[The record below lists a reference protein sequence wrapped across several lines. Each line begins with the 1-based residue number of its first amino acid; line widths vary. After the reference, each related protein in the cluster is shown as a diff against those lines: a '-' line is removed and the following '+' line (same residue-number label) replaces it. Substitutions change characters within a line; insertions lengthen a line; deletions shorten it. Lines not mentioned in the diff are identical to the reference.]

1 MSYRTVPN
9 MKNIISGHN
18 NKIVNPQVGL
28 GILGCNCQNG
38 VQNCMLGGNCLTRSL
53 VYRAE
58 LKYQIQNPRTGILE
72 PKTKYYIGLTST
84 SFKERYKTHK
94 TSFNHAAYKSSTTL
108 SSHIWNIRE
117 KNVQQFDL
125 NFSILKLCRTYTKE
139 SKSCDLCL
147 AEKTYIMF
155 SNHYLQTD
163 HFSTLNRRSELMQ
176 KCLHRARHLLE
187 SW

>member
-1 MSYRTVPN
+1 MALLTLIKV
-9 MKNIISGHN
+9 
-18 NKIVNPQVGL
+18 VGL
-28 GILGCNCQNG
+28 
-38 VQNCMLGGNCLTRSL
+38 
-53 VYRAE
+53 
-58 LKYQIQNPRTGILE
+58 KWP
-72 PKTKYYIGLTST
+72 
-84 SFKERYKTHK
+84 
-94 TSFNHAAYKSSTTL
+94 YKSSTTL
-108 SSHIWNIRE
+108 SSHILNIRE

-147 AEKTYIMF
+147 AEKTFIMF